1 MVAGNVIGLAN
12 QPVTAREIV
21 KKYKQLVHDKI
32 VSQIV
37 WSGDNRPSIQNIE
50 AVEVALGGGATFES
64 IETINLGPRQSVS
77 FIAVAGGGGGGHGR
91 KDGRSKGGPTG
102 DRKGYDGT
110 NTKFEIRVG
119 SATGTLIKSYD
130 LAGGTGGASCAVSY
144 SGGANKDGS
153 QNGGNVV
160 SKDTN
165 YGQIGTGGGPRPKS
179 GATAASGYGAGGG
192 GSWGDLPSG
201 RRIFGRLVGFDES
214 GNGGKGGQA
223 GELKEETVDTSG
235 HGTSNIFLVITQ
247 IGTGG
252 AGGVGGRNS
261 AGNGSP
267 GMPGVVIVKEEKPR
281 TLTSNGPS
289 FDEDG
294 LIDSILG
301 DDHLGLGRKIDGDKI
316 YEVFLQKTNE
326 YTQIRKLQVIGTD
339 LTGNPYNE
347 TEVAFLN
354 ANFRENIDTSDVDI
368 VNSENELDP
377 GDLNEDED
385 IVTYFNNL
393 YDAWR
398 DVRDVPIV
406 NGSASLT
413 AGVLPTF
420 NSSTGEFSVSI
431 KNTTVYTISQTF
443 TPTKLETVAFL
454 TIGAGGGDG
463 GAHIATGAS
472 GGGGGGIAMKI
483 LRVAPGQSYTFTVGK
498 GGVGSLNGNNS
509 SVTGSGLTLVGGGGG
524 AATDVH
530 GAGNAAN
537 NGGQASGGDYN
548 FEGGSGAVF
557 TSGVVTSGGP
567 AGGSTGSADT
577 TDVVLSDFFSAFVQD
592 NGKTL
597 AGSGSS
603 PGSNGLNYGG
613 GAGARPSSGGTKA
626 GSIGCI
632 AIIRFN

>member
-1 MVAGNVIGLAN
+1 MVAGNVIGRAN

-37 WSGDNRPSIQNIE
+37 WSGDNRPNIQTIE

-64 IETINLGPRQSVS
+64 KETINLGPRQSVS
-77 FIAVAGGGGGGHGR
+77 IIAVAGGGGGGHGR
-91 KDGRSKGGPTG
+91 KDRGGPTG
-102 DRKGYDGT
+102 DRTGFSGT
-110 NTKFEIRVG
+110 NTKFEIRAG
-119 SATGTLIKSYD
+119 SPTGTLIKSYD
-130 LAGGTGGASCAVSY
+130 LAGGTGGASAAVSY
-144 SGGANKDGS
+144 SNPPYPGNE
-153 QNGGNVV
+153 GGNVT
-160 SKDTN
+160 SKDPN
-165 YGQIGTGGGPRPKS
+165 YGRIGTGGSARPKS
-179 GATAASGYGAGGG
+179 GAYAASGFGAGGG
-192 GSWGDLPSG
+192 GSWGDMPS
-201 RRIFGRLVGFDES
+201 FFDPS
-214 GNGGKGGQA
+214 GNGGRGGAA
-223 GELKEETVDTSG
+223 GEFKEETVDTSG

-252 AGGVGGRNS
+252 KGAVGGRNS
-261 AGNGSP
+261 SGNGGP
-267 GMPGVVIVKEEKPR
+267 GMPGVVFLKEEKPA
-281 TLTSNGPS
+281 TLTSNGPT

-339 LTGNPYNE
+339 LRGNPYNE
-347 TEVAFLN
+347 TEVAFMN
-354 ANFRENIDTSDVDI
+354 ANFRENINTSGVDI

-398 DVRDVPIV
+398 DVRDVPII

-454 TIGAGGGDG
+454 AIGGGGGDG
-463 GAHIATGAS
+463 NYYVNGSS

-498 GGVGSLNGNNS
+498 PGSGNNAGTNS
-509 SVTGSGLTLVGGGGG
+509 SVVGGGLTLVGGGGG
-524 AATDVH
+524 AGTDVH
-530 GAGNAAN
+530 GSGNAAT

-548 FEGGSGAVF
+548 FEGGGGAPF
-557 TSGVVTSGGP
+557 RLGGFLLPTTRTSGGP
-567 AGGSTGSADT
+567 AGGSAGSSNT

-603 PGSNGLNYGG
+603 PGTNGLNYGG
-613 GAGARPSSGGTKA
+613 GAGARPSSGSGQKS

>member
-1 MVAGNVIGLAN
+1 MVAGNVIGQAGK
-12 QPVTAREIV
+12 PVTAREIV

-37 WSGDNRPSIQNIE
+37 WSGDNRPNIQNIE
-50 AVEVALGGGATFES
+50 AVEVALGGSATFDN
-64 IETINLGPRQSVS
+64 IGYRNLGPRKSVS
-77 FIAVAGGGGGGHGR
+77 IIAVAGGGGGGHGR
-91 KDGRSKGGPTG
+91 KDPGGPTG
-102 DRKGYDGT
+102 DRTGYSGT

-119 SATGTLIKSYD
+119 SQTGTLIKSYD
-130 LAGGTGGASCAVSY
+130 LAGGAGGASAAVSY
-144 SGGANKDGS
+144 SKPPYPGNG
-153 QNGGNVV
+153 GGNVT
-160 SKDTN
+160 SKDPN
-165 YGQIGTGGGPRPKS
+165 YGRIGTGGSARPKS
-179 GATAASGYGAGGG
+179 GAYAASGYGAGGG
-192 GSWGDLPSG
+192 GSWGDMPS
-201 RRIFGRLVGFDES
+201 FGDRS

-223 GELKEETVDTSG
+223 GEFIEETINTSG
-235 HGTSNIFLVITQ
+235 YGTSNIFLVITQ
-247 IGTGG
+247 MGSGG
-252 AGGVGGRNS
+252 AGAVGGRNS
-261 AGNGSP
+261 SGNGSA
-267 GMPGVVIVKEEKPR
+267 GRPGVVILKEEKPA
-281 TLTSNGPS
+281 TLTSNGPT

-339 LTGNPYNE
+339 LRGNPYNE
-347 TEVAFLN
+347 TEVAFMN
-354 ANFRENIDTSDVDI
+354 ANFRENINTSGVDI

-393 YDAWR
+393 YNAWK
-398 DVRDVPIV
+398 DVRDVPII
-406 NGSASLT
+406 NGSATLT
-413 AGVLPTF
+413 TGVLPTF
-420 NSSTGEFSVSI
+420 NSSTREFSVSI

-454 TIGAGGGDG
+454 AIGAGGGDG

-483 LRVAPGQSYTFTVGK
+483 LRVAPGQSYTLTVGK

-524 AATDVH
+524 TATDVH

-548 FEGGSGAVF
+548 FEGGSGAPF

-567 AGGSTGSADT
+567 AGGSTASADT
-577 TDVVLSDFFSAFVQD
+577 TDAVLSDFFSAFVQN

-603 PGSNGLNYGG
+603 PGTNGLNYGG
-613 GAGARPSSGGTKA
+613 GAGARPSTGGTKS